1 MGDAVK
7 LHLISFALAPVV
19 LESLAHAAVGLG
31 IPMIERL
38 QVIAHDLRLRLALAG
53 GVDTPIVTVDFD
65 AKSLA
70 ADAC

>member
-1 MGDAVK
+1 MTA
-7 LHLISFALAPVV
+7 APASDHRP
-19 LESLAHAAVGLG
+19 ESLAHAAVGLG

-38 QVIAHDLRLRLALAG
+38 QAMTHDLRVRLAIAG
-53 GVDTPIVTVDFD
+53 GVDASFVTVDFD